1 MASLMENI
9 IAILNQEE
17 REYASLVK
25 LSEEKT
31 PIIIKGD
38 LQELNRITGEEQLVV
53 ERIQKLEKERIQ
65 TMKDIAD
72 VTNHA
77 SEELIIPDLI
87 TMMSSRPEE
96 RRQLQEVHEK
106 LKQTLGSM
114 TAVNDRNR
122 ELLKSSLEMVQ
133 FEMSLLQSMKQAP
146 ETADYNK
153 DAYNTGS
160 IMGSGTKRFDAK
172 Q

>member
-17 REYASLVK
+17 REYESLVK

-38 LQELNRITGEEQLVV
+38 LEGLDRVTGEEQLVV

-77 SEELIIPDLI
+77 SEELKIPDLI

-96 RRQLQEVHEK
+96 QRQLREVHDK
-106 LKQTLGSM
+106 LKVTLGNM
-114 TAVNDRNR
+114 TDVNERNR
-122 ELLKSSLEMVQ
+122 GLLKSSLEMVE

-146 ETADYNK
+146 ETADYDKN
-153 DAYNTGS
+153 AYKTGS
-160 IMGSGTKRFDAK
+160 IMGSGTKRFDTK

>member
-17 REYASLVK
+17 QEYEALVK

-38 LQELNRITGEEQLVV
+38 LQELDRITGEEQLVV
-53 ERIQKLEKERIQ
+53 ERIQRLEKDRIQ

-77 SEELIIPDLI
+77 SEELKIPDLI
-87 TMMSSRPEE
+87 TMMSSRPGEQV
-96 RRQLQEVHEK
+96 QLREVHAK
-106 LKQTLGSM
+106 LKETLGSM
-114 TAVNDRNR
+114 SAVNERNR

-153 DAYNTGS
+153 NAYNTGS
-160 IMGSGTKRFDAK
+160 IMGSGTKRFDTK